1 MKYLSV
7 NNFVNTTIKIEDK
20 AIQINVVFSTK
31 DSFEDKFGKINVI
44 PLLIVIT
51 KDDNNKVVWDYDTI
65 LEKYEDD
72 IKIGLPKCDKSKNGY
87 ANMQISTASTYSERY
102 QTYYYKKQY
111 GDLTNKV
118 IARAVDS
125 QEQKRKHEQIA
136 VLDI

>member
-111 GDLTNKV
+111 GDLTSKV
-118 IARAVDS
+118 IAKAVDS

>member
-31 DSFEDKFGKINVI
+31 DSVEDKFGKINAI

-51 KDDNNKVVWDYDTI
+51 KDDNSKVVWDYDTI

-72 IKIGLPKCDKSKNGY
+72 IKLSLPKCEKSKNGY
-87 ANMQISTASTYSERY
+87 DNMQISTIGTYSEKF
-102 QTYYYKKQY
+102 QTYFYKKQY

-118 IARAVDS
+118 IAKAVDS
-125 QEQKRKHEQIA
+125 QEQKRKCDQAE

>member
-31 DSFEDKFGKINVI
+31 DSVEDKFGKINVI

-51 KDDNNKVVWDYDTI
+51 KDDNSKDVWDYDTI
-65 LEKYEDD
+65 LEKYEDA

-87 ANMQISTASTYSERY
+87 ANMQISTIGTYSEKF
-102 QTYYYKKQY
+102 QTYFYKKQY

-118 IARAVDS
+118 IAKAVDS
-125 QEQKRKHEQIA
+125 QEQKRKHDQAE